1 MISRDSFAKLRKVL
15 TLSFILTMSFLK
27 DLAVRMMQSKDEEV
41 VVLRGYNSIV
51 SANSMGE
58 RTAMGSQSSAVGLE
72 FGPRS
77 DLDSQGPEGD
87 PYADPM
93 PVELIEP
100 WFSDDGSISGT
111 VHDEP
116 PPGTVSGVAAIS
128 ADRCDFSGRGVT
140 VAILDTGIDLSHK
153 AFQAFKKVE
162 SFNSDE
168 SPQVQ
173 IRNFTDE
180 DEVDIVGH
188 GTHCAGTLCGRPVR
202 GRRIGVA
209 DGVDRLLVGKVLGKG
224 GNSVRVIKALQW
236 AMDQGAQII
245 SLSLTY
251 RFWDTRDRLISQ
263 LGNERAGTSQALNL
277 YRSNVETFQKYIEFV
292 GALTRESRNM
302 PLIIAAVG
310 NSSDRPKYAVDRLS
324 PSAAHGI
331 IGVGASDAGG
341 AARFSNQNPD
351 LVAPGVDIW
360 SAGLGQSDALTCK
373 SGTSMACPHVAGLAA
388 LYWEQ
393 VTDEWIKTFG
403 DIRKAP
409 PVGDRVRD
417 RLIESAASRRS
428 QRFPQSEMSEVGYG
442 EPVAPV

>member
-1 MISRDSFAKLRKVL
+1 MK
-15 TLSFILTMSFLK
+15 
-27 DLAVRMMQSKDEEV
+27 QSKSEEA

-51 SANSMGE
+51 SASSSGG
-58 RTAMGSQSSAVGLE
+58 RTAMGLESSAVGVE

-77 DLDSQGPEGD
+77 KLDLQGPECD

-100 WFSDDGSISGT
+100 WFPDDGSISGT

-116 PPGTVSGVAAIS
+116 PPGTAPSVSVIS
-128 ADRCDFSGRGVT
+128 ADRCEFSGRGVT
-140 VAILDTGIDLSHK
+140 VAILDTGIYLNHK

-180 DEVDIVGH
+180 DEIDTVGH
-188 GTHCAGTLCGRPVR
+188 GTHCAGILCGRPVR

-251 RFWDTRDRLISQ
+251 RFWDTRDRLIRQ

-292 GALTRESRNM
+292 GALTREARNM

-310 NSSDRPKYAVDRLS
+310 NSSDRPNYAVDRLS

-331 IGVGASDAGG
+331 IGVGASDAEG

-351 LVAPGVDIW
+351 LVAPGVNVW
-360 SAGLGQSDALTCK
+360 SAGLDQPDSLSCK
-373 SGTSMACPHVAGLAA
+373 SGTSMACPHIAGLAA

-393 VTDEWIKTFG
+393 VTQEWTKTYG
-403 DIRKAP
+403 DIRRAP

-428 QRFPQSEMSEVGYG
+428 QRFPHCDMSEVGYG
-442 EPVAPV
+442 EPVAPL